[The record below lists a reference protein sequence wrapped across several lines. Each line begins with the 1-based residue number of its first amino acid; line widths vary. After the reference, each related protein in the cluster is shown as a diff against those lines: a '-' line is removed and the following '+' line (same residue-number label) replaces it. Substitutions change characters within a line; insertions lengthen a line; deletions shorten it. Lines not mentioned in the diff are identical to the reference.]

1 MMRHRTLLA
10 QALMLLAA
18 IVQMAALPAA
28 AADFVSVSKDGVNLR
43 SEPTTAAPVLF
54 QLPDGYPLEVL
65 QRQEEWL
72 NVRDYE
78 NDEGWIYAP
87 LTSKTPYV
95 IVKIDK
101 GNIRSGPGTD
111 YDQIGKVVRAVILQ
125 KVEEKGDWLKIYHPQ
140 LTGWI
145 HKNLVWP

>member
-1 MMRHRTLLA
+1 
-10 QALMLLAA
+10 MLLAA
-18 IVQMAALPAA
+18 IVQMTTFAA

-43 SEPTTAAPVLF
+43 SEPTTASEVLF
-54 QLPDGYPLEVL
+54 QLPAGYPLKVL

-72 NVRDYE
+72 KVRDCE
-78 NDEGWIYAP
+78 NDEGWIYAG
-87 LTSKTPYV
+87 LTSATPYV